1 MSRDI
6 FGANLF
12 PPPVLIVDDN
22 EGDWMMF
29 KSYLATKGIQADTVF
44 NGEEAIAKIRMRDSI
59 RHMYKLIIMDI
70 DMPIKNGLDTTE
82 ELIQMK

>member
-12 PPPVLIVDDN
+12 PPPVLIVDDT

>member
-1 MSRDI
+1 
-6 FGANLF
+6 
-12 PPPVLIVDDN
+12 
-22 EGDWMMF
+22 MMF